1 MASTAPVDCEPLV
14 ALLPAQPPEAVQA
27 VVLAD
32 FQVSVARPPL
42 LTVLGV
48 ALRATVGAVEATV
61 TVVDCEALPPP
72 TPVHVST

>member
-1 MASTAPVDCEPLV
+1 LASTAPVDCEPLV
-14 ALLPAQPPEAVQA
+14 ALLPAQAPEAVQA

-32 FQVSVARPPL
+32 FQVKVAMPPL

-61 TVVDCEALPPP
+61 TIVACDAFPPR
-72 TPVHVST
+72 PVHVNT